1 MARFEAKV
9 SPGPGRI
16 VVTLTGEC
24 DLEGRDRFS
33 ALLLDAVSRAEV
45 VEVDLAAV
53 EFIDSS
59 GIHALVTAHHAAR
72 ETGRRL
78 HVVHATGAVATV
90 LDITGVGQLLA
101 PCPQPGAET
110 DHD

>member
-1 MARFEAKV
+1 MLVLA
-9 SPGPGRI
+9 
-16 VVTLTGEC
+16 GEC
-24 DLEGRDRFS
+24 DLEGRDRLS
-33 ALLLDAVSRAEV
+33 DLLLDAVGRAEL

-72 ETGRRL
+72 DADRRL

-90 LDITGVGQLLA
+90 LDITGVAQLLA
-101 PCPQPGAET
+101 PGPAPDPEA
-110 DHD
+110 DHG